1 MTIIKEPV
9 SRQKFQNE
17 HHRKSMTSKA
27 YLWCNKNYNHYI
39 NQSQHADFLHL
50 LYGWQCSRHI
60 KGYTPSLQSCSVRD
74 AATSVPDYQAENKT
88 MIKFMIPKSGDTI
101 QTSTNR
107 FVCWR
112 GDIGILRSNDDCY
125 WSTALKETIETK
137 KVFRLSAKF
146 EQVKEAWHPS
156 YCGT

>member
-17 HHRKSMTSKA
+17 HHRKSMTSKV

-60 KGYTPSLQSCSVRD
+60 KGYTPSSQSCSVRD

-107 FVCWR
+107 FVYCSLSLLAGKHR
-112 GDIGILRSNDDCY
+112 HI
-125 WSTALKETIETK
+125 AKLKQR
-137 KVFRLSAKF
+137 RLLLK
-146 EQVKEAWHPS
+146 
-156 YCGT
+156 YCT